1 VGSPTTLHLRPKAVI
16 RVFLPV
22 LGGAAAGRHL
32 QVTTTGR
39 MPTVEPVTG
48 LEIRPLD
55 VDDEDELR
63 SFHEVGRRSELEDGR
78 PWNGFWPYGD
88 LAARLREPAGD
99 RRTTGWC
106 AFEDGRL
113 VGVGL
118 VELSL
123 LDNLDKGWVFV
134 AVDPDARR
142 RGVGGS
148 LVEVLVDQVREDGRR
163 EVLAEAAIPVEDR
176 NGSGTLRF
184 AGRHGFAQ
192 ANLEVVRM
200 LRLPVRDGFL
210 EEMAAEAAPHHDG
223 YTVESHVDE
232 LPDRYLES
240 YCHLLNQ
247 LGADAPTGDV
257 DFEEERVTPD
267 VLRQKMARNRRAGRH
282 SLYSLAVRDGE
293 AVAHSD
299 LFTTAG
305 SQRAYQ
311 MGTLVRRDH
320 RGHRL
325 GTAVKVANL
334 MSLVAD
340 RPDVTEVHTQN
351 AETNEWMV
359 SINVRLGFQR
369 VGLAPAFVRRL

>member
-1 VGSPTTLHLRPKAVI
+1 MTRHP
-16 RVFLPV
+16 
-22 LGGAAAGRHL
+22 AA
-32 QVTTTGR
+32 
-39 MPTVEPVTG
+39 PTVDHMTSDID
-48 LEIRPLD
+48 IRPLD
-55 VDDEDELR
+55 LDDEDELR
-63 SFHEVGRRSELEDGR
+63 RFHEVGRRSEMEDGR

-106 AFEDGRL
+106 GYQDDRL
-113 VGVGL
+113 VGMGL
-118 VELSL
+118 LELSL
-123 LDNLDKGWVFV
+123 LDNLDKAWVFV
-134 AVDPDARR
+134 AVDPAARR
-142 RGVGGS
+142 RGVGGA
-148 LVEVLVDQVREDGRR
+148 LMDTVVERVREEGRTEVLT
-163 EVLAEAAIPVEDR
+163 EAAIPVEER
-176 NGSGTLRF
+176 NGSGILRF
-184 AGRHGFAQ
+184 AERHGFAQ

-200 LRLPVRDGFL
+200 LSLPVRRGLL
-210 EEMAAEAAPHHDG
+210 EEVAAETAPHHEG
-223 YTVESHVDE
+223 YTVQSYVEE

-247 LGADAPTGDV
+247 LGADAPTGEV

-267 VLRQKMARNRRAGRH
+267 VLRRKMERNRRAGRRT
-282 SLYSLAVRDGE
+282 LYSLAVRDGE

-299 LFTTAG
+299 LFTTDG
-305 SQRAYQ
+305 STRAYQ

-334 MSLVAD
+334 VALGAD
-340 RPDVTEVHTQN
+340 RPEVTEVHTQN

-359 SINVRLGFQR
+359 SINVRLGFER

>member
-1 VGSPTTLHLRPKAVI
+1 MG
-16 RVFLPV
+16 
-22 LGGAAAGRHL
+22 
-32 QVTTTGR
+32 
-39 MPTVEPVTG
+39 PVTD

-55 VDDEDELR
+55 VADEEELR
-63 SFHEVGRRSELEDGR
+63 CFHEVGRRSELEDGR

-106 AFEDGRL
+106 AFQADRL
-113 VGVGL
+113 VGIGL
-118 VELSL
+118 IELSL

-134 AVDPDARR
+134 AVDPGARR
-142 RGVGGS
+142 GGVGGALLET
-148 LVEVLVDQVREDGRR
+148 LVEQVREDGRT
-163 EVLAEAAIPVEDR
+163 EVLAEAAIPAEERD
-176 NGSGTLRF
+176 GSGTLRF

-200 LRLPVRDGFL
+200 LALPVGEGLL
-210 EEMAAEAAPHHDG
+210 EEIAAETAPHHDG
-223 YTVESHVDE
+223 YTVESYVDG

-240 YCHLLNQ
+240 YCHLLNL
-247 LGADAPTGDV
+247 LGTDAPTGDV

-267 VLRQKMARNRRAGRH
+267 VLRQKLERNRRAGRRT
-282 SLYSLAVRDGE
+282 LYSLAVRDGE

-305 SQRAYQ
+305 SRRAYQ

-334 MSLVAD
+334 VSLVAD

-359 SINVRLGFQR
+359 SINVRLGFEM

>member
-1 VGSPTTLHLRPKAVI
+1 VG
-16 RVFLPV
+16 PV
-22 LGGAAAGRHL
+22 SD
-32 QVTTTGR
+32 
-39 MPTVEPVTG
+39 

-55 VDDEDELR
+55 LDDDDELR
-63 SFHEVGRRSELEDGR
+63 RFHEVGRRSELEDGR
-78 PWNGFWPYGD
+78 PWNAFWPYGD
-88 LAARLREPAGD
+88 LAARLCEPAGD

-106 AFEDGRL
+106 AVQDERL
-113 VGVGL
+113 VGIGL

-134 AVDPDARR
+134 AVDPAARR

-148 LVEVLVDQVREDGRR
+148 MLETLVEQVREVGRT
-163 EVLAEAAIPVEDR
+163 EVLAEAAIPVEERD
-176 NGSGTLRF
+176 GSGTLRF
-184 AGRHGFAQ
+184 TERHGFALS
-192 ANLEVVRM
+192 NIEVVRM
-200 LRLPVRDGFL
+200 LGLPVRDGLL
-210 EEMAAEAAPHHDG
+210 EEIAAEAAPHHRD
-223 YTVESHVDE
+223 YAVESYVDD

-247 LGADAPTGDV
+247 LGTDAPTGDV
-257 DFEEERVTPD
+257 EFEEERVTPD
-267 VLRQKMARNRRAGRH
+267 VLRRKMERSRRAGRRT
-282 SLYSLAVRDGE
+282 LYSLAVRDGE

-305 SQRAYQ
+305 SRRAYQ

-334 MSLVAD
+334 RSLVAD
-340 RPDVTEVHTQN
+340 RPDVVEVHTQN

-359 SINVRLGFQR
+359 SINVRLGFER
-369 VGLAPAFVRRL
+369 VGLAPALVRRL